1 MMKFIL
7 QTKKMQSGFTLV
19 ETLVAISIFTLSVLA
34 LMVAL
39 GGGLKSTSFAKSKVT
54 ANYLA
59 QEGIELMRNMR
70 DTFVLYDGGQ
80 NGWSDFLAHVS
91 DCQNKGCV
99 FHTEE
104 LVYGDTN
111 RPITQIT
118 LDPCLSALCPPLYYH
133 ADSGTYDYNAGT
145 ADAVISSFRRNIRIS
160 IINEHEARINSFVFW
175 GDQNTS
181 VSFTENL
188 FDWN

>member
-1 MMKFIL
+1 MMQFIL
-7 QTKKMQSGFTLV
+7 QNKKRQSGFTLV

-39 GGGLKSTSFAKSKVT
+39 GGGLKSASFAQSKVT
-54 ANYLA
+54 ASYLA

-80 NGWSDFLAHVS
+80 NGWSDFLTHVS

-111 RPITQIT
+111 RPITHIT
-118 LDPCLSALCPPLYYH
+118 LDDCQASLCPPLYYH
-133 ADSGTYDYNAGT
+133 TDSGTYDYNAG
-145 ADAVISSFRRNIRIS
+145 AGDAVLSSYRRNIRIS
-160 IINEHEARINSFVFW
+160 IINPHEARINSFVFW
-175 GDQNTS
+175 GDQNNS
-181 VSFTENL
+181 VSFTENI